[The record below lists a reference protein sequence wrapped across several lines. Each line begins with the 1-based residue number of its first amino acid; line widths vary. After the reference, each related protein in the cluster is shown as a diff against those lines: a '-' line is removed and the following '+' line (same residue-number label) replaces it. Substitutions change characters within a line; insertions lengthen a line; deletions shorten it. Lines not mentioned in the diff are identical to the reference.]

1 MVDEKK
7 KTYGRF
13 WPTEEEEMERYEAEQ
28 KRKRRREQEI
38 KEKGW
43 LVTVE
48 IRGEKSKTLETGS
61 LRIKPE
67 HTEEGIRETLVEQL
81 ERTPGAR
88 ELVARKNICS
98 IFRATKKEDGTIE
111 IKQDL
116 DMPGKKH
123 KKALKNG

>member
-1 MVDEKK
+1 MPTEDEKATREYLAK
-7 KTYGRF
+7 LER
-13 WPTEEEEMERYEAEQ
+13 EE
-28 KRKRRREQEI
+28 RREREI

-48 IRGEKSKTLETGS
+48 IRGEKLKTLETGS

-88 ELVARKNICS
+88 ELIARRNICS
-98 IFRATKKEDGTIE
+98 IFRATKKEDGTIDIE
-111 IKQDL
+111 QDL
-116 DMPGKKH
+116 DISGEKYKKD
-123 KKALKNG
+123 LKNK

>member
-13 WPTEEEEMERYEAEQ
+13 RLTEDEKDALVGAE
-28 KRKRRREQEI
+28 KERREREI

-61 LRIKPE
+61 LRIKSE
-67 HTEEGIRETLVEQL
+67 HTEEGIREMLVEQL
-81 ERTPGAR
+81 ERMPDAR
-88 ELVARKNICS
+88 ELIARKNIYS

-116 DMPGKKH
+116 DISGKKH

>member
-13 WPTEEEEMERYEAEQ
+13 RLTEDEKDALVEAE
-28 KRKRRREQEI
+28 KERREREI

-81 ERTPGAR
+81 ERTPDAR
-88 ELVARKNICS
+88 ELIARKNIYS
-98 IFRATKKEDGTIE
+98 IFHATKKEDGTIDIE
-111 IKQDL
+111 QDL
-116 DMPGKKH
+116 DISGEKYKKD
-123 KKALKNG
+123 LKNK